1 MCSPNGN
8 GPESRAG
15 RGKGNRSIPVG
26 RTDKLG
32 MLNIVI
38 RNGGG
43 NLPQSDGHKRSK
55 FHLTVRDKCINIQP
69 QKPLIE
75 RVLPI
80 LRRNKDND
88 KHYDPIMVS
97 IGPYHHG
104 KPELYN

>member
-1 MCSPNGN
+1 MENPCAEGNGPNGN
-8 GPESRAG
+8 GAESGAG
-15 RGKGNRSIPVG
+15 QGKGNRSIPVG
-26 RTDKLG
+26 RRTDKLG

-38 RNGGG
+38 R
-43 NLPQSDGHKRSK
+43 DGHQRSK
-55 FHLTVRDKCINIQP
+55 FHMTVRDKCSNIQP

-80 LRRNKDND
+80 LRNKDND

-104 KPELYN
+104 KPEPYN